1 MKFSLAARLHES
13 LLLGNDKRQVLSS
26 IDNYKDALELYHLF
40 CPQRKIITKGDL
52 HNLAAEEFG
61 VFVDVIADVVG
72 ERETWRVLALES
84 NVSGSRDWKVSEA
97 IQHAESLKDGAIGL
111 LEITSLLD
119 EIEARLFWRF
129 IIGEKVMRETAFL
142 NAVSQNTSIQSRIL
156 KQHIAVK
163 DPEEILEA
171 LFNDPES
178 LGAGV
183 LWSEEPSLAL
193 TPRRFIPHLSQN
205 GPTKI
210 KKYNGGFYQRILAKG
225 ATNMLHITNEPTG
238 SRFVWR
244 DRTGRLIPK
253 GLAPKLDW
261 SIKGPV
267 ILEALGENNTIH
279 VYDAIYPRYPTL
291 TLQERLEKFQSSLTD
306 EPIVVHFPTEI
317 EHWSGLVTV
326 LDDEE
331 IIRFPNFSAYE
342 PFSEGGYTLMTSMA
356 RKIFR
361 LQQVKLNEGRLFI
374 RVAALDGLDDY
385 VIVGEMEAF
394 DDLTPQLL
402 FSIKRRTGFIPK
414 DTWENVSDTD
424 CIAVEVVTPR
434 ITYEP
439 INIESPLL
447 VAVRDDLGISD
458 ITQIVDLMFGDDE

>member
-1 MKFSLAARLHES
+1 M
-13 LLLGNDKRQVLSS
+13 
-26 IDNYKDALELYHLF
+26 
-40 CPQRKIITKGDL
+40 
-52 HNLAAEEFG
+52 
-61 VFVDVIADVVG
+61 
-72 ERETWRVLALES
+72 
-84 NVSGSRDWKVSEA
+84 
-97 IQHAESLKDGAIGL
+97 
-111 LEITSLLD
+111 
-119 EIEARLFWRF
+119 
-129 IIGEKVMRETAFL
+129 
-142 NAVSQNTSIQSRIL
+142 
-156 KQHIAVK
+156 
-163 DPEEILEA
+163 
-171 LFNDPES
+171 
-178 LGAGV
+178 
-183 LWSEEPSLAL
+183 
-193 TPRRFIPHLSQN
+193 
-205 GPTKI
+205 
-210 KKYNGGFYQRILAKG
+210 
-225 ATNMLHITNEPTG
+225 
-238 SRFVWR
+238 
-244 DRTGRLIPK
+244 
-253 GLAPKLDW
+253 
-261 SIKGPV
+261 
-267 ILEALGENNTIH
+267 
-279 VYDAIYPRYPTL
+279 
-291 TLQERLEKFQSSLTD
+291 
-306 EPIVVHFPTEI
+306 VHFPTEI

-361 LQQVKLNEGRLFI
+361 LQQVKQNEGRLFI

-414 DTWENVSDTD
+414 NTWENVSDTD